1 MEKTMTYLLYPVVIA
16 LAMLAAILSA
26 STATL

>member
-1 MEKTMTYLLYPVVIA
+1 MNYLLYPVVIV